1 MNRPEP
7 AETVSEDQLA
17 ARLEVEVARARSYDQ
32 LLSAVPDL
40 ACIFDLDHRFTYAN
54 RAMLAMWERT
64 RDEAIGKT
72 FHELGYPARH
82 AAMLDREI
90 DKVIAARQAV
100 KGEAPFSG
108 ADGHR
113 IYEYIFVPILGPD
126 NKVEAVGG
134 TTRDVTDRKQREE
147 RDNFLVG
154 LSDALHCASDS
165 AAIMEVASRMVGS
178 HLGVG
183 RCGYGERL
191 DERGECFR
199 VERDWTD
206 GEMPSLAGDIR
217 LSDLG
222 QGLERDFQSGRTVR
236 MEDWLTDERT
246 RGVKCAY
253 PGKGNARSG
262 IGVPLVK
269 KGRLVAIFYVHQK
282 ASRVWT
288 DSEVALAEEVGERT
302 WEAVERVRA
311 EDALRESENRL
322 HALAIAS
329 TDVLFRMSADWS
341 EMRELRGQH
350 FPDDMEEPNPNWLND
365 YIPPQDQ
372 QRVIA
377 AISEAIRNRSVFK
390 LTHRIRRKDSTL
402 AWTHSRAVPLFDKA
416 GEICEWFG
424 SATDITLR
432 KKAELSL
439 HKANRAKDEFL
450 AMLGHELRNPL
461 SPIMTALQLMRMRSP
476 DAVVRERT
484 IIEKQVRHM
493 AGLVDDLLDVARI
506 VRGKIELKRQPADL
520 GELIVQAIETVD
532 PLIER
537 RQQRVE
543 TTVDGTLVVDGDPRR
558 LLQVV
563 TNLLTN
569 AAKYSPSQSTIRVS
583 AQADESMAL
592 LRVRDEGIG
601 IEPDLLPL
609 VFDLFTQSAQS
620 IDRSEGGLGLGLA
633 LVRNLVELHGGSV
646 EARSEGHGR
655 GSEFIVRLPR
665 IELSVAAKQESAR
678 PDARYERDARG
689 SRLRPR
695 VLIVD
700 DYEDVADSTAEL
712 LEMQDFETRVA
723 YNGAAALKLA
733 GEFEP
738 AVALIDIGL
747 PVMDG
752 YEVARRLRQMSGL
765 EDLVLIAMSGYGQDK
780 DRDRARNAG
789 FDQHMVKPIDP
800 AKIGQMIEAF
810 AVSKMTPR
818 DGSNRRPSD

>member
-1 MNRPEP
+1 MNRPES
-7 AETVSEDQLA
+7 AVTASEDQLA

-40 ACIFDLDHRFTYAN
+40 ACIFDLDHRFTFAN
-54 RAMLAMWERT
+54 RAMLALWGRT

-82 AAMLDREI
+82 AEMLDREI
-90 DKVIAARQAV
+90 DKVIATRQTV

-113 IYEYIFVPILGPD
+113 IYEYIFVPILGPGGE
-126 NKVEAVGG
+126 VEAVGG
-134 TTRDVTDRKQREE
+134 TTRDVTDRRQREE
-147 RDNFLVG
+147 HDNFLVG

-165 AAIMEVASRMVGS
+165 SEIMEVASRMIGS
-178 HLGVG
+178 HMGVG

-191 DERGECFR
+191 GESGECFR

-222 QGLERDFQSGRTVR
+222 PGLERDFHLGRTVR
-236 MEDWLTDERT
+236 LEDWLTDERT

-253 PGKGNARSG
+253 LGKGNARSG

-269 KGRLVAIFYVHQK
+269 KDRLVAIFYVHQK
-282 ASRVWT
+282 APRIWT
-288 DSEVALAEEVGERT
+288 DNEVALVEEVGERT
-302 WEAVERVRA
+302 WEAVERIRA

-329 TDVLFRMSADWS
+329 TDVLFRVSADWS
-341 EMRELRGQH
+341 EMRELRGQY
-350 FPDDMEEPNPNWLND
+350 FPDEMAEPNRNWLND

-372 QRVIA
+372 QRVMR
-377 AISEAIRNRSVFK
+377 AINEAIRGRSVFK
-390 LTHRIRRKDSTL
+390 LTHRIRRKDGTL
-402 AWTHSRAVPLFDKA
+402 GWTHSRAVPLFDKA
-416 GEICEWFG
+416 GQICEWFG

-476 DAVVRERT
+476 DAAVRERT

-506 VRGKIELKRQPADL
+506 VRGKIELKRQPVDL

-543 TTVDGTLVVDGDPRR
+543 TTIDGTLVVDGDPRR

-569 AAKYSPSQSTIRVS
+569 AAKYSPSQRTIRVS
-583 AQADESMAL
+583 AQADGSVAL

-646 EARSEGHGR
+646 EARSEGQGR

-665 IELSVAAKQESAR
+665 IELSVVVKEEGTKPGAR
-678 PDARYERDARG
+678 REREAVG
-689 SRLRPR
+689 SRLKPR

-752 YEVARRLRQMSGL
+752 YEVARRLRQMSAL
-765 EDLVLIAMSGYGQDK
+765 KNLVLVAMSGYGQD
-780 DRDRARNAG
+780 RDRARAMDAG
-789 FDQHMVKPIDP
+789 FDRHMVKPIDP
-800 AKIGQMIEAF
+800 AKIGQMIEEF
-810 AVSKMTPR
+810 VFSR
-818 DGSNRRPSD
+818 IER